1 MKVSFSVPGEPQGK
15 GRPRFSCRSGRTIT
29 RTPDKTVLYENL
41 IVTEYQA
48 QMGSVRFPDDSQLCM
63 SVWAYYSIPKS
74 ASKRKRE
81 AMKAGT
87 IRPTKKPDADNI
99 LKCVADA
106 LNGIAYRDDA
116 QIVSVIVEKFYGEEP
131 RIDIGIEEE
140 EEGEQ

>member
-41 IVTEYQA
+41 IVTEYQV
-48 QMGSVRFPDDSQLCM
+48 QMGSVRFPDDAQLGM

-74 ASKRKRE
+74 ASKRKQE

-87 IRPTKKPDADNI
+87 VRPTKKPDADNV

-116 QIVSVIVEKFYGEEP
+116 QIVSVIVEKFYDEKP
-131 RIDIGIEEE
+131 RVDIGIEVVQN
-140 EEGEQ
+140 G